1 MPSRRDPQCRPPWW
15 PENEPWRPPGR
26 GDQRHPPRAR
36 FFRRL
41 ALIAAGLLV
50 AAVMGATVLAW
61 VVATWFGIDRGHPVV
76 FAPFAVVAAL
86 LIVAAVRGFG
96 RPFRRFSS
104 ALVTVM
110 EAADRVA
117 DGDYSTR
124 VQEHG
129 PSPIRA
135 LARSFNTMTER
146 LERNEGMRRNLM
158 ADIAHELRT
167 PLAIMQGKLEGLL
180 DGVYSPDEQHLQELL
195 DEAHVLS
202 RLVEDLRTLALSESG
217 SLKLQREPT
226 DLAVLAREMKR
237 AFEAGASARGVT
249 VLVDAPDHLE
259 QIDVDPVRIREVIG
273 NLLSNAVSHT
283 PTGGSVTLRI
293 ANRDTAGALI
303 EVHDTGVGMT
313 GEQLAHAFDRF
324 SKGTGSR
331 GSGLGL
337 TIAKGLIEAHGGQ
350 IHASSEPGRGTTMTI
365 TIPRPEEPVSIPT
378 VSETLL

>member
-1 MPSRRDPQCRPPWW
+1 MPPQRDPQCRPPWW
-15 PENEPWRPPGR
+15 PENEPWPPRGR
-26 GDQRHPPRAR
+26 GDQRHRPRAR

-41 ALIAAGLLV
+41 ALIAAGLLA
-50 AAVMGATVLAW
+50 AAVVGATVLAW
-61 VVATWFGIDRGHPVV
+61 VVATWLGIDRGRPVV
-76 FAPFAVVAAL
+76 FAPFAMVAAL
-86 LIVAAVRGFG
+86 LIVAAIRGFG
-96 RPFRRFSS
+96 RPFRRFSTS
-104 ALVTVM
+104 LVTVM

-117 DGDYSTR
+117 DGDYSRR

-146 LERNEGMRRNLM
+146 LEQNEGVRRNLM

-226 DLAVLAREMKR
+226 DLAALAREMKR
-237 AFEAGASARGVT
+237 AFAAAASTRGVT
-249 VLVDAPDHLE
+249 VLVDAPDQLE
-259 QIDVDPVRIREVIG
+259 PLDVDPIRIREVIG
-273 NLLSNAVSHT
+273 NLLSNALSHT
-283 PTGGSVTLRI
+283 PAGGSVTLRI
-293 ANRDTAGALI
+293 ADRHPAGALI
-303 EVHDTGVGMT
+303 EVNDTGLGMSR
-313 GEQLAHAFDRF
+313 EQLAHAFDRF
-324 SKGTGSR
+324 YKDSSSR

-337 TIAKGLIEAHGGQ
+337 TIAKGLVEAHGGR
-350 IHASSEPGRGTTMTI
+350 IRASSEPGRGTTMTI
-365 TIPRPEEPVSIPT
+365 TIPGLRASEPGRGVSQ
-378 VSETLL
+378 